1 MIYISKVKNIRYKN
15 CWWQL
20 CCYYFYFTLYA
31 LTEL

>member
-20 CCYYFYFTLYA
+20 CCYYF
-31 LTEL
+31 